1 MNRKIQT
8 NIEVN
13 NKKTTI
19 DGITFDSKAEAKR
32 YQELKLMEQA
42 GLIKDLVLQP
52 KFELLKSFKRKG
64 RLHRKIEYVADF
76 TYFDNQRQTEIIE
89 DVKGIS
95 TDVFNLKKKLFLYK
109 LDESVVFLIIKKNK
123 IMEY

>member
-1 MNRKIQT
+1 
-8 NIEVN
+8 
-13 NKKTTI
+13 
-19 DGITFDSKAEAKR
+19 
-32 YQELKLMEQA
+32 MEQK

-52 KFELLKSFKRKG
+52 KYELLKSFKRKG